1 MFGSLVDL
9 DINGSSL
16 LVQDKLIKANG
27 SYTTNQGEVG
37 YWRIMKIQNIQQYYS
52 LMEKIIRFA
61 NALKYNQSTCRNWA
75 ISNVI

>member
-16 LVQDKLIKANG
+16 LVQDKLIKANV

-37 YWRIMKIQNIQQYYS
+37 Y
-52 LMEKIIRFA
+52 
-61 NALKYNQSTCRNWA
+61 
-75 ISNVI
+75 